1 MGGVRSFHLGPVA
14 AVLALAGAALAAPP
28 GDVKALAADLK
39 KGVAAQNGEQIQRAL
54 EGLLEAGGANAC
66 DEVVSILPKL
76 ARAGDAVYW
85 QLVSAGAGFR
95 DGPALTF
102 LGEFMLKNKAA
113 PFTRDLL
120 FALENNGSPLTTN
133 ALAPVLEKG
142 PYDLQLM
149 AADQLARVR
158 TVAAVDALIAQLK
171 KEGDKGDPELKRRV
185 LTALQAIT
193 GESMGDA
200 VNWTG
205 WWDANRA
212 NGLPERREARS
223 SGGAALASQT
233 LDPNRQRDFESLQRN
248 PSRIIVISSRLPA
261 DDPKEP
267 NADYNYDHMESILRE
282 MDIAHTVVLKKEF
295 EKEPDKYL
303 RDAWT
308 VLVNCNNIQTQ
319 CICGDCRRILQ
330 QKVQQGAAGGVKN
343 RLYGCPPEC
352 SKHDQVSHRMSKQT
366 IDRLKAWVEAGG
378 YLFTEDWGIVEI
390 LQPAWPDKVEN
401 GRITPQGAG
410 GGGGGQEFNLVR
422 AMDVT
427 ITPGRGLTSLPLLR
441 GVFQRPRPPA
451 EERPAGEDGDG
462 TRTRDPGAP
471 SPAAPPQHKWK
482 IDDES
487 PVIQIKDRGITVLM
501 ESADLAAAVGDG
513 NGAVAITF
521 RVGNGSPR
529 QQGAASEP
537 RRGPQTGAGSGG
549 GGADA
554 GRSRGRGEWA
564 EELRGGRVLHCISHF
579 GKQQSRRE
587 DTFVLQNLIL
597 NFIMESNRQHTP

>member
-427 ITPGRGLTSLPLLR
+427 ITPGRGLTSLPRLR

-471 SPAAPPQHKWK
+471 SRPRRRSTSGRSTTRRSSDQG
-482 IDDES
+482 
-487 PVIQIKDRGITVLM
+487 RGIPRCSW
-501 ESADLAAAVGDG
+501 SADLAATVGDG
-513 NGAVAITF
+513 NGARSRSRSAWATARPAAGRGRASRRQAADRRREQRRRRRCGPLARAR
-521 RVGNGSPR
+521 RVGR
-529 QQGAASEP
+529 GAAQRARP
-537 RRGPQTGAGSGG
+537 ALHQPLRQAAVAART
-549 GGADA
+549 
-554 GRSRGRGEWA
+554 RSSCRT
-564 EELRGGRVLHCISHF
+564 S
-579 GKQQSRRE
+579 S
-587 DTFVLQNLIL
+587 
-597 NFIMESNRQHTP
+597 